1 MLRYYVYPY
10 KAGSRSARALATA
23 LGGRVLRREG
33 STFVPRHNKK
43 VVNWGA
49 SQGPYFLGLNTASSV
64 ATMGNKL
71 LSMRLWGHTPETSPR
86 TPKWTDSRQE
96 ALEWLRQPNGSDS
109 FRCKK
114 VVSRTILNGHSGA
127 GIVITDRENR
137 DSLPEAPLYVEYVPK
152 DSEYRVH
159 IFNGEVIDVQRKVRD
174 PDREVTDWKVRSH
187 GNGFIYIR
195 TSPDGRSYKDLVQGD
210 VISQSVR
217 AMACSGLQ
225 FAAVDII
232 WNSER
237 RKAYVLE
244 CNTAPGLQGETVNIY
259 ANAIRKYYES

>member
-1 MLRYYVYPY
+1 MNRYYIYPY

-33 STFVPRHNKK
+33 SNYIPRAHKK

-49 SQGPYFLGLNTASSV
+49 SQGPWEGLNKYEEV
-64 ATMGNKL
+64 AAIGNKHRAFQRF
-71 LSMRLWGHTPETSPR
+71 SQEGGPR
-86 TPKWTDSRQE
+86 VPKWTNSRQE
-96 ALEWLRQPNGSDS
+96 ALEWLRQPNGSEA

-114 VVSRTILNGHSGA
+114 VVSRTILTGHSGA
-127 GIVITDRENR
+127 GIIITDRENQ

-210 VISQSVR
+210 VITQSVR
-217 AMACSGLQ
+217 AMACSGLT
-225 FAAVDII
+225 FGGVDCL

-244 CNTAPGLQGETVNIY
+244 VNTACGLEGSTAEIY
-259 ANAIRKYYES
+259 AAAIRKYYES

>member
-1 MLRYYVYPY
+1 
-10 KAGSRSARALATA
+10 
-23 LGGRVLRREG
+23 
-33 STFVPRHNKK
+33 
-43 VVNWGA
+43 
-49 SQGPYFLGLNTASSV
+49 
-64 ATMGNKL
+64 
-71 LSMRLWGHTPETSPR
+71 MRLWGHTPETSPR